1 MDCTTAVSI
10 THLTVT
16 YGAKLVLNDIS
27 VAIPRGVICAL
38 IGPNGAGK
46 SSLLHAIVGLVRP
59 LAGVITVGGMSG
71 KKGRTL
77 IAYVPQR
84 ATIDWHF
91 PISVFDVVMM
101 GRYATQGLFKRATVH
116 DRALVKAALKKVG
129 MESYADRLIGEL
141 SGGQQQR
148 VFLARALVQERPIM
162 MLDEPFT
169 GVDAVTEA
177 IFIETLKTLRS
188 QGVTVI
194 LVHHALA
201 AVAAYADWAIL
212 LHTTLIKAGP
222 IATVATGAHLTDAYG
237 QAMHSIE
244 GTL

>member
-1 MDCTTAVSI
+1 MNCTNALSI
-10 THLTVT
+10 SHLTVT
-16 YGAKLVLNDIS
+16 YGAKLVLDDIS

-59 LAGVITVGGMSG
+59 FAGVITING
-71 KKGRTL
+71 KTGAAGRNA

-84 ATIDWHF
+84 AAIDWHF

-101 GRYATQGLFKRATVH
+101 GRYATQSFFKRATAY
-116 DRALVKAALKKVG
+116 DRTLVKDALKKVG
-129 MESYADRLIGEL
+129 MDLYADHLIGEL

-148 VFLARALVQERPIM
+148 VFLARALVQEGPIM

-169 GVDAVTEA
+169 GIDAVTEA
-177 IFIETLKTLRS
+177 VYIEILKLLRS
-188 QGVTVI
+188 EGVTVI
-194 LVHHALA
+194 LVHHDIA

-212 LHTTLIKAGP
+212 LQTKVIKAGP
-222 IATVATGAHLTDAYG
+222 IATVATSLHLTDAYNHLMQG
-237 QAMHSIE
+237 IE
-244 GTL
+244 R